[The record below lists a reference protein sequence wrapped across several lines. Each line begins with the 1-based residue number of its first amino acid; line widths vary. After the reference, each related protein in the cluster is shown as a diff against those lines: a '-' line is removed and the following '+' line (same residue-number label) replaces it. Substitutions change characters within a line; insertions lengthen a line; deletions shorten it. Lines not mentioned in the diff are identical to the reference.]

1 VVVQPFAES
10 AACSNFS
17 FLDGASHPWELA
29 AAAKTLGYAG
39 LGICDTNTL
48 AGVVRGHV
56 AAKEAGIPYTVGCRL
71 VLDDGGEYLAWPTD
85 RASYGRLTQLLS
97 QGRMSSPKGER
108 RITQGDLLAAA
119 DGWVLAAVP
128 PFEAGA
134 AFQD

>member
-1 VVVQPFAES
+1 
-10 AACSNFS
+10 
-17 FLDGASHPWELA
+17 
-29 AAAKTLGYAG
+29 
-39 LGICDTNTL
+39 
-48 AGVVRGHV
+48 V